1 MTFRWHFVAL
11 AAGLTASL
19 GSAATPRDDPAPAPY
34 FPELGRY
41 HRPVT
46 TKSPAA
52 QRYFDQG
59 LLLLY
64 AFNLEEA
71 QRSFEHAARL
81 DPGCASCFWGAGMA
95 LGPHINLAAQ
105 AERTTAAHKA
115 AQTALAHAGRV
126 KPVERALI

>member
-1 MTFRWHFVAL
+1 MTFRWRSVAL

-19 GSAATPRDDPAPAPY
+19 GAAAAPRDDTAPAPY

-71 QRSFEHAARL
+71 QRSFEHAKRSS
-81 DPGCASCFWGAGMA
+81 PRRS
-95 LGPHINLAAQ
+95 
-105 AERTTAAHKA
+105 
-115 AQTALAHAGRV
+115 
-126 KPVERALI
+126 